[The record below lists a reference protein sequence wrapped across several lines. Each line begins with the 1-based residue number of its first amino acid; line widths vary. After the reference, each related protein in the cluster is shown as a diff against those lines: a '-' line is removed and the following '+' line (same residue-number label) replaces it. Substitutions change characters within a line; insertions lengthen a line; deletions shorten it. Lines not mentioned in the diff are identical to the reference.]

1 MSTTEGKTL
10 QSVIQ
15 AAIEAEDKGVAI
27 NWKAICLETYQV
39 AMAEINRLSP
49 SEPEEPANPD
59 G

>member
-1 MSTTEGKTL
+1 MSTTEDKSL

-39 AMAEINRLSP
+39 AMAEIQRLQP
-49 SEPEEPANPD
+49 EPEE
-59 G
+59 